1 LFPDLVIRG
10 RNAFSEASKR
20 RSQNEAHTTHNDTH
34 TTPSMMSSDAAL
46 TAVTAAI
53 DDIAIATTPA
63 SPTDAQEAIPSLPD
77 HLVVALIL
85 RAEHFDDPADI
96 ARLQAV
102 SRAMR
107 DAVAATGLRFEE
119 LGEWEAVQLGCLS
132 ALERRQRQGRLSRR
146 ELLCET
152 AARGGQL
159 EKLKVLSADGCPWN
173 EETCTEAARGGY
185 LKVLQWA
192 QANGCPWNEQT
203 CTEAA

>member
-53 DDIAIATTPA
+53 GGVAIATTPA

-85 RAEHFDDPADI
+85 RSEHFDDPADI

-107 DAVAATGLRFEE
+107 DAVAAMGLRFEE
-119 LGEWEAVQLGCLS
+119 LSDWEAVQLGCLS